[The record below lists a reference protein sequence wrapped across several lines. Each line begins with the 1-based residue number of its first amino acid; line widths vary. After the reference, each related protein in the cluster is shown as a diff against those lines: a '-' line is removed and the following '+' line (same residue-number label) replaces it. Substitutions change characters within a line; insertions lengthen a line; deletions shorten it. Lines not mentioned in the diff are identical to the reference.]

1 MLDAI
6 TAMSGAKLIVAAVL
20 IIILLFLIFTHVRTV
35 PESRAYVIERI
46 GKYNTTWTS
55 GINLLIPFL
64 DKIRKNISLKE
75 QVIDFKPQPVITKDN
90 VTIQIDSVLYFQITD
105 PKLYTYG
112 IENPMIAIENL
123 TATTLRNIIGGM
135 DLEETLT
142 SRDKINAEM
151 LVILDE
157 ATDPWGMKITRV
169 ELKNIDPPQEIKIAM
184 ERQMKADREKREAI
198 LRAEGQKQ
206 AAILVAEGERE
217 STILRAEAAKE
228 AEILKAEAVKQA
240 MIKAAEGKAEAIRVI
255 KEAGADDKFL
265 ALQGLEAF
273 TKMADGKATKLV
285 IPAELKNLATLTG
298 IFGDFIKDPDK
309 NQA

>member
-1 MLDAI
+1 MDMVAGL
-6 TAMSGAKLIVAAVL
+6 SGLKLVVGA
-20 IIILLFLIFTHVRTV
+20 ILLLVFLFVIFTHVRTV

-46 GKYNTTWTS
+46 GKYSTTWTS
-55 GINLLIPFL
+55 GINVLFPFI

-151 LVILDE
+151 LIILDE

-169 ELKNIDPPQEIKIAM
+169 ELKNIDPPQEIKVAM

-206 AAILVAEGERE
+206 AVILVAEGERE

-228 AEILKAEAVKQA
+228 AEILKAEAIKQA
-240 MIKAAEGKAEAIRVI
+240 MIKEAEGRAEAIRVI
-255 KEAGADDKFL
+255 KEAGADDKFI
-265 ALQGLEAF
+265 ALQGLDAF
-273 TKMADGKATKLV
+273 TKMANGQATKLI
-285 IPAELKNLATLTG
+285 IPAELKNIATLTG
-298 IFGDFIKDPDK
+298 IFGDLTKDNPGK
-309 NQA
+309 